1 MNLRSAGE
9 KQNYKSK
16 ILLLFFTFLSSPPP
30 PTQTSLPPR
39 MQQEIL
45 QELRTPDRLR
55 ETLDVVDIVLGF
67 LSSGGG
73 KADQPLKG
81 YVDQTLKMKRRP
93 FSENVSWLL
102 DSCCRGNRIS
112 KLNVKQRHH
121 DHNAYYHITLM
132 RVGCMFCRAF
142 PPLSQAREY
151 CTLGHVLSLWE
162 TLSVELARQ
171 LTLQGQVRTRDAQRV
186 LNAQYCCP

>member
-1 MNLRSAGE
+1 
-9 KQNYKSK
+9 
-16 ILLLFFTFLSSPPP
+16 
-30 PTQTSLPPR
+30 

-102 DSCCRGNRIS
+102 DSCCRGN
-112 KLNVKQRHH
+112 
-121 DHNAYYHITLM
+121 HIKIECEAKT
-132 RVGCMFCRAF
+132 
-142 PPLSQAREY
+142 S
-151 CTLGHVLSLWE
+151 
-162 TLSVELARQ
+162 
-171 LTLQGQVRTRDAQRV
+171 
-186 LNAQYCCP
+186 

>member
-1 MNLRSAGE
+1 MGKGQDVSYDLPALE
-9 KQNYKSK
+9 KHLLDRFIHGKPFILSDIPQVVYRKDVYTAVTFAAVRKKVDPQVSRQKTNYKSK
-16 ILLLFFTFLSSPPP
+16 ILLLFFTFLSSP

-73 KADQPLKG
+73 RADQPLKG

-93 FSENVSWLL
+93 FSEKVS
-102 DSCCRGNRIS
+102 
-112 KLNVKQRHH
+112 K
-121 DHNAYYHITLM
+121 TLF
-132 RVGCMFCRAF
+132 GLFA
-142 PPLSQAREY
+142 
-151 CTLGHVLSLWE
+151 
-162 TLSVELARQ
+162 
-171 LTLQGQVRTRDAQRV
+171 
-186 LNAQYCCP
+186 